1 MGVKMSAVGTL
12 AVPPRPWQQALVLE
26 LDCPTKTVPPKG
38 LPDPSP
44 VSVTVF
50 CTPKA
55 WRSVQAEAEQGA
67 RLLAEGEACL
77 DVPRGVAQGDLVM
90 VALRL
95 MLLPAK
101 GDSPPAADKD
111 PAPAK
116 PKAATV
122 PTAKSAV
129 TSATVAKP
137 PTSDKGLAPIKPKA
151 PTAKQPATG
160 KDPGSSEPK
169 ATGAPA
175 HNPSAGGK
183 GHGPARTAVASTP
196 TLKLPA
202 AARTGLV
209 PAKSKAASA
218 PVSKTTPPPA
228 RLVSVPL
235 QTAVVPPGASGP
247 RRRRFVPP
255 ELATGYIPA
264 PIRLAV
270 WEAEDGFCEACGR
283 ALDLPCAFFAQ
294 VQRRPRV
301 LTADN
306 LHLLCPD
313 CKTRRPDPLYATR
326 ISWPVASALATRLG
340 EGPDAAATW
349 LLDQLRHHA
358 ILAGVHKGSRDYRLP
373 GAGTLLLQSPHAVPV
388 VSVAQWDAPEG
399 VPQVQARP
407 QVRTR
412 GLPRPLR
419 QPTSAVANG

>member
-26 LDCPTKTVPPKG
+26 LDCPTKTAPPKG

-95 MLLPAK
+95 MILPAK
-101 GDSPPAADKD
+101 GDATPTADKD

-122 PTAKSAV
+122 STAKPAV
-129 TSATVAKP
+129 TSATAAKP
-137 PTSDKGLAPIKPKA
+137 LTTGKGLAPIKPK
-151 PTAKQPATG
+151 TAAASAAKPPADG
-160 KDPGSSEPK
+160 KDPGLSEPK
-169 ATGAPA
+169 ATGAPT
-175 HNPSAGGK
+175 HNPSATGK
-183 GHGPARTAVASTP
+183 SHGPARTAVAGMP
-196 TLKLPA
+196 TCKL
-202 AARTGLV
+202 
-209 PAKSKAASA
+209 
-218 PVSKTTPPPA
+218 PA

-235 QTAVVPPGASGP
+235 RAVAGPPDASGP
-247 RRRRFVPP
+247 RRPRFVPP
-255 ELATGYIPA
+255 ELATGYIRTA
-264 PIRLAV
+264 IRLAV
-270 WEAEDGFCEACGR
+270 WQAEDGLCEACGR

-301 LTADN
+301 LTTDN
-306 LHLLCPD
+306 LRLLCPD
-313 CKTRRPDPLYATR
+313 CKARRPDPLYAAR
-326 ISWPVASALATRLG
+326 VSWPVASALAARLG
-340 EGPDAAATW
+340 ESPDDAATW
-349 LLDQLRHHA
+349 LLDQLRRHA

-373 GAGTLLLQSPHAVPV
+373 GAGTLLLQSPHAIPV
-388 VSVAQWDAPEG
+388 VSIAQWEAPEG

-419 QPTSAVANG
+419 QPTAAVANG